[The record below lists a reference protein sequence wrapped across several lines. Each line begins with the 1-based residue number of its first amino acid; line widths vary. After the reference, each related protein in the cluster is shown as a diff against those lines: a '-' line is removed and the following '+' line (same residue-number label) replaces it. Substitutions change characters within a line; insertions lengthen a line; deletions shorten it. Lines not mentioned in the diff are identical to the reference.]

1 MVLGWILKAGFGEFC
16 GLIKEAGSG
25 LQGMGLPRIGG
36 MVWRELDLALV
47 GRFLRGS
54 SGHIGGLELDMGAS
68 PDTFGNGLEILNWS
82 LLEVAETELKGLSIA
97 GGEGCKTELEVS

>member
-25 LQGMGLPRIGG
+25 LQGMGLPHIGG